1 MIKLFKLENLFKPK
15 KIYVVL
21 MLIAMLF
28 STIFSLPISW
38 FIQIQENSKI
48 NADGYSVIDKYDDLT
63 VFLKKDNSLSVMKEM
78 YENFNNT
85 WGSSYCIIV
94 SQPVYT
100 LEVMFPL
107 KFCYGY
113 GDTPDEHVDPTFIK
127 AVQMNKNAITMSNI
141 ELYEG
146 RIFNQ
151 NEYTYTNGKTVPI
164 IVGYEYKEY
173 LNLGDKFTVDY
184 LNKILTL
191 EVVGIAQKGSADAR
205 KPENILDYTLI
216 MPAMEFETPSVSD
229 EYYEDE
235 MSFQKK
241 AYLGYINCFV
251 FSDNSALRVQ
261 NDLDNICK
269 DLITEGKFIL
279 TGIKSINI
287 FNLGYAKSNIIVL
300 FVLPLLFLIIIFI
313 ILSIL
318 IWKKW
323 REEISNNSETNIDK
337 SKRKAIILKIY
348 AEILTVTFVAGF
360 ISLAISMNYRI
371 LKVNTAILLGI
382 LLMLLALTPLYT
394 IYKLNKIR
402 KHK

>member
-78 YENFNNT
+78 YENFINT

>member
-205 KPENILDYTLI
+205 KSENILDYTLI

>member
-1 MIKLFKLENLFKPK
+1 
-15 KIYVVL
+15 
-21 MLIAMLF
+21 
-28 STIFSLPISW
+28 
-38 FIQIQENSKI
+38 
-48 NADGYSVIDKYDDLT
+48 
-63 VFLKKDNSLSVMKEM
+63 MKEM

>member
-360 ISLAISMNYRI
+360 VSLAISMNYRI

>member
-48 NADGYSVIDKYDDLT
+48 NADGYSAIDKYDDLT

>member
-151 NEYTYTNGKTVPI
+151 NEYTYINGKTVPI

>member
-78 YENFNNT
+78 YENFNTT

-360 ISLAISMNYRI
+360 ISLASSMNYRI

>member
-38 FIQIQENSKI
+38 FIQTQENSKI

-63 VFLKKDNSLSVMKEM
+63 VFLKKDSSLSVMKEM

-85 WGSSYCIIV
+85 WGSSYCIIG

-205 KPENILDYTLI
+205 KPENILDYNLI

-279 TGIKSINI
+279 TGIKAINI

-337 SKRKAIILKIY
+337 SKRKAIILEIY

>member
-15 KIYVVL
+15 KIYVIL
-21 MLIAMLF
+21 MLIAILF

-100 LEVMFPL
+100 MEVMFPL

-113 GDTPDEHVDPTFIK
+113 GDTPDKYVDPTFMTT
-127 AVQMNKNAITMSNI
+127 VQMNKNAITMSNI

-151 NEYTYTNGKTVPI
+151 NEYTYTNGKTVPV

-184 LNKILTL
+184 LNKIITL

-216 MPAMEFETPSVSD
+216 MPAMEFETPFVSD
-229 EYYEDE
+229 EYYENE
-235 MSFQKK
+235 MSFQQKV
-241 AYLGYINCFV
+241 YLGYINCFV

-269 DLITEGKFIL
+269 DLETEGKFIL
-279 TGIKSINI
+279 TGICSINI

-318 IWKKW
+318 IWRKW

-337 SKRKAIILKIY
+337 SKRKAIILEIY

-360 ISLAISMNYRI
+360 ISLAISMYYSI
-371 LKVNTAILLGI
+371 LEINTSVLLGI
-382 LLMLLALTPLYT
+382 LLMLSALTPLYT
-394 IYKLNKIR
+394 IYKLNKSR

>member
-205 KPENILDYTLI
+205 KSENILDYTLI

-300 FVLPLLFLIIIFI
+300 FILPLLFLIIIFI

-318 IWKKW
+318 IWRKW
-323 REEISNNSETNIDK
+323 RKEILNTDDTNKDK
-337 SKRKAIILKIY
+337 FKKKSVILNIY
-348 AEILTVTFVAGF
+348 AEMFAVTFIAGF
-360 ISLAISMNYRI
+360 ISLVISINYSI
-371 LKVNTAILLGI
+371 LEINTAVLLGI
-382 LLMLLALTPLYT
+382 LLLFLVLTPLYT

-402 KHK
+402 KDK

>member
-251 FSDNSALRVQ
+251 FSYNSALRVQ

-360 ISLAISMNYRI
+360 ISLASSMNYRI

>member
-38 FIQIQENSKI
+38 FIQIQENSQI

>member
-1 MIKLFKLENLFKPK
+1 MIKLFKFENLFKPK

-21 MLIAMLF
+21 MFIAMLF

-48 NADGYSVIDKYDDLT
+48 NADGYSVVDKYDDLS
-63 VFLKKDNSLSVMKEM
+63 VFFKKNNSLSVMKEM
-78 YENFNNT
+78 HENFNNT

-100 LEVMFPL
+100 LEVLFPL

-113 GDTPDEHVDPTFIK
+113 GYTPEEHIDPTFMT
-127 AVQMNKNAITMSNI
+127 AVQMNKNAIEMSNI

-146 RIFNQ
+146 RGFNQ
-151 NEYTYTNGKTVPI
+151 NEYTYTDEKTVPV

-191 EVVGIAQKGSADAR
+191 EVVGIAKKGSADAR
-205 KPENILDYTLI
+205 GSEKILDYTLI
-216 MPAMEFETPSVSD
+216 MPALEFETPSVSD

-235 MSFQKK
+235 MSFQRK

-251 FSDNSALRVQ
+251 FSDDSALKIQ
-261 NDLDNICK
+261 SDLDNICK
-269 DLITEGKFIL
+269 DLITEGRFIL
-279 TGIKSINI
+279 KGIKPINI

-323 REEISNNSETNIDK
+323 REKISKNSETNIDK
-337 SKRKAIILKIY
+337 SKRKAIILEIY
-348 AEILTVTFVAGF
+348 AEIFTVTFITGF

-371 LKVNTAILLGI
+371 LEINTAILLGI

-394 IYKLNKIR
+394 IYKLNKTI
-402 KHK
+402 KDK

>member
-360 ISLAISMNYRI
+360 ISLASSMNYRI

>member
-85 WGSSYCIIV
+85 WGSSYCIIG

-216 MPAMEFETPSVSD
+216 MPAMEFETPSVSYK
-229 EYYEDE
+229 YYKDE

-251 FSDNSALRVQ
+251 FSDNSALSVQ

-279 TGIKSINI
+279 TGIKPINI

-300 FVLPLLFLIIIFI
+300 FILPLLFLIIIFI

-318 IWKKW
+318 IWRKW
-323 REEISNNSETNIDK
+323 RKEILNTDDTNKDK
-337 SKRKAIILKIY
+337 FKKKSVILNIY
-348 AEILTVTFVAGF
+348 AEMFAVTFIAGF
-360 ISLAISMNYRI
+360 ISLVISINYSI
-371 LKVNTAILLGI
+371 LEINTAVLLGI
-382 LLMLLALTPLYT
+382 LLLFLVLTPLYT

-402 KHK
+402 KDK

>member
-205 KPENILDYTLI
+205 KSENILDYTLI

-318 IWKKW
+318 IWRKW
-323 REEISNNSETNIDK
+323 RKEILNTDDTNKDK
-337 SKRKAIILKIY
+337 FKKKSVILNIY
-348 AEILTVTFVAGF
+348 AEMFAVTFIAGF
-360 ISLAISMNYRI
+360 ISLVISINYSI
-371 LKVNTAILLGI
+371 LEINTAVLLGI
-382 LLMLLALTPLYT
+382 LLLFLVLTPLYT

-402 KHK
+402 KDK

>member
-15 KIYVVL
+15 KIYIVL
-21 MLIAMLF
+21 MFIAILF

-85 WGSSYCIIV
+85 WDSSYCIIG

-113 GDTPDEHVDPTFIK
+113 GYTPNEHIDPTFMK
-127 AVQMNKNAITMSNI
+127 AVQMNKNAIAMSDI

-146 RIFNQ
+146 RVFNQ
-151 NEYTYTNGKTVPI
+151 NEYTYTNGETVPV

-205 KPENILDYTLI
+205 KPENILDYTII
-216 MPAMEFETPSVSD
+216 MPAMDFETPSVSYK
-229 EYYEDE
+229 YYKDE

-251 FSDNSALRVQ
+251 FSDNSALSVQ

-279 TGIKSINI
+279 TGIKPINI

-300 FVLPLLFLIIIFI
+300 FILPLLFLIIIFI

-318 IWKKW
+318 IWRKW
-323 REEISNNSETNIDK
+323 RKEILNTDDTNKDK
-337 SKRKAIILKIY
+337 FKKKSVILNIY
-348 AEILTVTFVAGF
+348 AEMFAVTFIAGF
-360 ISLAISMNYRI
+360 ISLVISINYSI
-371 LKVNTAILLGI
+371 LEINTAVLLGI
-382 LLMLLALTPLYT
+382 LLLFLVLTPLYT

-402 KHK
+402 KDK